1 MGGFGVSRGPQM
13 QACFVN
19 QRTRRQPRC
28 LPLAARGESA
38 ISLSMANEQIVRIN
52 AALARIEAATAAR
65 SLEKTS
71 SSAPAELKARH
82 EALRAETKAAIAE
95 LNTLITDD
103 HPREAS

>member
-1 MGGFGVSRGPQM
+1 MH
-13 QACFVN
+13 ACFVN

-38 ISLSMANEQIVRIN
+38 ISSRMASEQIIRIN
-52 AALARIEAATAAR
+52 AALARIEAVAAAQ
-65 SLEKTS
+65 SVEKTS

-103 HPREAS
+103 QPRGAG